1 MATMATGNTTGG
13 VAKGSGVN
21 ILPDVAPAW
30 QEVRSSEVQRFV
42 VLSYSPP
49 TSKTDVGVLAA
60 GDGGLEQVK
69 EFLSQNKDKV
79 CFGGFKTEA
88 GKFDRFFCIG
98 ESVGGLA
105 RGRACLHKNAVFNV
119 LEGAVNDITID

>member
-13 VAKGSGVN
+13 VAKGSGANV
-21 ILPDVAPAW
+21 LPEVATAW
-30 QEVRSSEVQRFV
+30 QEVRRSEAQRYV
-42 VLSYSPP
+42 VAGYVPP
-49 TSKTDVGVLAA
+49 TSKTDVGVIAT
-60 GDGGLEQVK
+60 GEGGLDEVK

-105 RGRACLHKNAVFNV
+105 KGRACMHKNAVFNV
-119 LEGAVNDITID
+119 LEGAVNDLTID